1 MTLLEL
7 KAFPNADEEE
17 KARIIGY
24 IDAIPDPQT
33 RQMFELHFLRGLSY
47 RQTAEMLGNGMSRE
61 CVHMRVRRFIRKK

>member
-1 MTLLEL
+1 MTLSEL

-33 RQMFELHFLRGLSY
+33 RQMFELHFIEGLSY
-47 RQTAEMLGNGMSRE
+47 AKTAAKLNQKMGRM
-61 CVHMRVRRFIRKK
+61 CVFNRIHRYKR

>member
-1 MTLLEL
+1 MTLSEL

-24 IDAIPDPQT
+24 IGAIPDPQT

-47 RQTAEMLGNGMSRE
+47 RQTAEMLGGGMSRE
-61 CVHMRVRRFIRKK
+61 CVHIRIRRFIRKK

>member
-1 MTLLEL
+1 MTLSEL
-7 KAFPNADEEE
+7 KAFPTADHEI

-47 RQTAEMLGNGMSRE
+47 RQTAEMLGGSMSRQ
-61 CVHMRVRRFIRKK
+61 CVYNRIHRYK